1 MLNFRN
7 GTTMHL
13 RAIVIDDEEL
23 ARKRLRKMLLSYEK
37 DLEVIDEAENGE
49 DAVDKIEALHPDLIF
64 LDVQMP
70 GFDGFEVVRR
80 LRHKPLIVF
89 TTAYDEYALKAFEE
103 NSVDYLLKPIEQ
115 ERLDKAIEKLRFL
128 QKTPQPRGYDHLEH
142 LLSKLV
148 SPPLTRIQVKS
159 GDKIVL
165 IDIGD
170 VAYFEAKDKYTFLHT
185 SEQEHLIEMTL
196 TELEEKLDKLNFVRI
211 HRSTIVNLKFV
222 REMVKWFGGKY
233 KLKLKDKA
241 QTELV
246 VSRGYVDRIQK
257 L

>member
-1 MLNFRN
+1 
-7 GTTMHL
+7 MHL

-23 ARKRLRKMLLSYEK
+23 ARKRLRKMLRSYEK
-37 DLEVIDEAENGE
+37 DLEVVGEAENGE
-49 DAVDKIEALHPDLIF
+49 DAVNKIETLHPDLIF

-80 LRHKPLIVF
+80 VRHKPLIVF
-89 TTAYDEYALKAFEE
+89 TTAYDEYALRAFEE

-115 ERLDKAIEKLRFL
+115 KRLDRAIEKLRLL
-128 QKTPQPRGYDHLEH
+128 QQSPQPAVYDHLEQ
-142 LLSKLV
+142 LLSRLA
-148 SPPLTRIQVKS
+148 SPPLQRLQVKT

-165 IDIGD
+165 IEIGE

-185 SEQEHLIEMTL
+185 FEQEHLIEMTL
-196 TELEEKLDKLNFVRI
+196 TELEEKLDKSSFVRI
-211 HRSTIVNLKFV
+211 HRSTIVNLKYV

-233 KLKLKDKA
+233 KVRLRDKA
-241 QTELV
+241 KTELV
-246 VSRGYVDRIQK
+246 VSRGYVGRIQK